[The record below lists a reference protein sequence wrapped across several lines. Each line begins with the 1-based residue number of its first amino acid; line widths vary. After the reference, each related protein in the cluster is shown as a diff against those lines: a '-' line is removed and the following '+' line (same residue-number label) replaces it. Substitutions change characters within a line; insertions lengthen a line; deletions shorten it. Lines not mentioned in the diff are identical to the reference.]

1 MRMLIPLLIKYTR
14 LIEEVDAD
22 LSRGVDD
29 LLVAHEDAYMRD
41 SSILI
46 AEKSQISGAGFL
58 QEIHQIAASHLL
70 RGIAGEEQATQ
81 AGANLHQA

>member
-1 MRMLIPLLIKYTR
+1 MRVLIPLLIKYPR
-14 LIEEVDAD
+14 LVKVVDAY

-29 LLVAHEDAYMRD
+29 LLVAHEDAYMGD
-41 SSILI
+41 SSILVT
-46 AEKSQISGAGFL
+46 EKGQVAGAGFL

>member
-1 MRMLIPLLIKYTR
+1 MRMLISLLIEYAR
-14 LIEEVDAD
+14 LVEVVDAY
-22 LSRGVDD
+22 LPRGVNDA
-29 LLVAHEDAYMRD
+29 LVAHEDAYMRD

-46 AEKSQISGAGFL
+46 AEKGQISGAGFL

>member
-14 LIEEVDAD
+14 LVEEVDAY

-46 AEKSQISGAGFL
+46 AEKGQVAGAGFL
-58 QEIHQIAASHLL
+58 QEIHQIATSHLL
-70 RGIAGEEQATQ
+70 
-81 AGANLHQA
+81 